1 MPRKMPQRRSW
12 LRRTHFGGSGMLLR
26 AGDGFK
32 PGKAGQ
38 VFKCAGVSIAFDESG
53 AISEL
58 TDSHGHAWAGPGHTL
73 AQLKYRSY
81 SAADVGSFFA
91 SYCKSNAG
99 WVQHDYGKPGL
110 PDDVL
115 GKIWTTSMSNL
126 WSKQTADG
134 CKRRL
139 LRVRSCSSFENG
151 RGRVALTRGIAGQA
165 HSSRR
170 RRSSPRPLRST
181 ALRRAGRRWKSWP
194 PIGSK
199 SRSECSCVCNSASRL
214 PLLVCAARWLRA
226 WRSLLF
232 FCVSYS

>member
-1 MPRKMPQRRSW
+1 M
-12 LRRTHFGGSGMLLR
+12 LRT
-26 AGDGFK
+26 GDGFK

-139 LRVRSCSSFENG
+139 LRVRSCTSFGNG

-181 ALRRAGRRWKSWP
+181 ALRRAGRRWRSWP
-194 PIGSK
+194 AIGSR
-199 SRSECSCVCNSASRL
+199 SRSECSCVCLSASRL
-214 PLLVCAARWLRA
+214 PLLVCAACWLRA
-226 WRSLLF
+226 SSLLF

>member
-1 MPRKMPQRRSW
+1 M
-12 LRRTHFGGSGMLLR
+12 LRT
-26 AGDGFK
+26 GDGFK

-139 LRVRSCSSFENG
+139 LRVRSCGSFGNG
-151 RGRVALTRGIAGQA
+151 RGRVVAHARHCTGSFIAQ
-165 HSSRR
+165 
-170 RRSSPRPLRST
+170 T
-181 ALRRAGRRWKSWP
+181 AFEPAASEEYGAAAGWTTVEVMAGDRLEVEVGMFVRLQLCLSLAS
-194 PIGSK
+194 GGL
-199 SRSECSCVCNSASRL
+199 CGVLVASRF
-214 PLLVCAARWLRA
+214 
-226 WRSLLF
+226 LF
-232 FCVSYS
+232 